1 MAKLITALIVG
12 LGVGA
17 SAVLLFAGL
26 TEPDGSIS
34 PAAQTLERPAATLA
48 KTRTPTDGSETR
60 SLADIQA
67 MPSEFER
74 NAALYARLQSAGVG
88 TVEALLD
95 EAEDL
100 ATPRRVKQVIY
111 SRYVQLDPSA
121 ALDRLRHEEADQ
133 LIRTTVSTVAGLD
146 LDAALA
152 FIDTLDEPLQARSA
166 RNILDLD
173 GLSEAR
179 KEDIADR
186 FGLQPYLRRRQ
197 ATRQAESDPAG
208 AWQSALAIAKGDERR
223 QIVWRVAETWFETD
237 PLAALSAVASLDAA
251 DRRALQST
259 LAHRWASQNPD
270 AALEWALAQPGSD
283 RDFDPLRQ
291 VAGEVA
297 KRSPREMF
305 ELAETLDPP
314 RRNRVAQD
322 VLYAWGG
329 TDPVAALDAVMA
341 MKSAGHL
348 PERVGVSVV
357 DAWARDDPGAAFE
370 WVRGQT
376 PSSARS
382 RMLAATLAHLGK
394 SDPERALT
402 LAEGFDGIAR
412 SRAIE
417 RVLQVWGQENPQA
430 AAAWLD
436 AAGGSTPGAVQVVAS
451 HYAEA
456 DPEAAFEWLQDQ
468 SIEARRQALP
478 VVVRR
483 LADESPNSALRLI
496 DRISDSGVR
505 QAAGFQ
511 LMSTWV
517 DADPQA
523 AVRAI
528 ARMDESMSQPLYQ
541 FAFQSWSRFDP
552 DSATAF
558 LDQIPSSHRDHAI
571 QGMLQQ
577 AAYNDPDLAEQF
589 FERLKGDEARRGA
602 AAILFQN
609 LREFDPERAERY
621 RELSGTT
628 EHRRINI
635 YR

>member
-1 MAKLITALIVG
+1 MAKLIAALIVG

-17 SAVLLFAGL
+17 GAVLLVAEL
-26 TEPDGSIS
+26 TEPDESIS
-34 PAAQTLERPAATLA
+34 PAGQTLERPAATLTT
-48 KTRTPTDGSETR
+48 TRTPTDDSQPR
-60 SLADIQA
+60 SSLADIQA
-67 MPSEFER
+67 LPSEFER

-111 SRYVQLDPSA
+111 SRYVRLDPSA

-223 QIVWRVAETWFETD
+223 EIVRNVAETWFEID

-259 LAHRWASQNPD
+259 LVHRWASQDPD
-270 AALEWALAQPGSD
+270 AALQWALVQPGSN
-283 RDFDPLRQ
+283 RGFDALRE
-291 VAGEVA
+291 VAGEIA
-297 KRSPREMF
+297 EHSPREMF
-305 ELAETLDPP
+305 ELAEALDPP
-314 RRNRVAQD
+314 RRNRVARE

-329 TDPVAALDAVMA
+329 SDPVAALEALMA
-341 MKSAGHL
+341 MKNAGHL
-348 PERVGVSVV
+348 PEMVGVSVV
-357 DAWARDDPGAAFE
+357 NAWAREDAGGAFE

-382 RMLAATLAHLGK
+382 SMLAVTLAHLGE

-402 LAEGFDGIAR
+402 LAEELDGVAR
-412 SRAIE
+412 LLAID
-417 RVLQVWGQENPQA
+417 RVLEVWGEESPRA

-436 AAGGSTPGAVQVVAS
+436 ERLEDLP
-451 HYAEA
+451 
-456 DPEAAFEWLQDQ
+456 
-468 SIEARRQALP
+468 IEAQRQVLP
-478 VVVRR
+478 TVVRR
-483 LADESPNSALRLI
+483 LADESPDSALRLI
-496 DRISDSGVR
+496 EGIRDSDAK

-511 LMSTWV
+511 LIATWV
-517 DADPQA
+517 ETDPQA

-528 ARMDESMSQPLYQ
+528 ARLDDSMSQTLYQ

-552 DSATAF
+552 ESATKF
-558 LDQIPSSHRDHAI
+558 LDQIPSSQRDGAI
-571 QGMLQQ
+571 QGVVQQ
-577 AAYNDPDLAEQF
+577 TASSDPDLAEQL
-589 FERLKGDEARRGA
+589 FERLQGDEARRRA
-602 AAILFQN
+602 AVDLFRR
-609 LREFDPERAERY
+609 LSEVDPKRAERY
-621 RELSGTT
+621 RELSGAT

>member
-1 MAKLITALIVG
+1 MSPCAGWISAVGYREQSCRVSVVAKLIAALIVG

-17 SAVLLFAGL
+17 GAVLLVAEL
-26 TEPDGSIS
+26 TEPDESIS
-34 PAAQTLERPAATLA
+34 PAGQTLERPAATLTT
-48 KTRTPTDGSETR
+48 TRTPTDDSQPR
-60 SLADIQA
+60 SSLADIQA
-67 MPSEFER
+67 LPSEFER

-111 SRYVQLDPSA
+111 SRYVRLDPSA

-223 QIVWRVAETWFETD
+223 EIVRNVAETWFEID

-259 LAHRWASQNPD
+259 LVHRWASQDPD
-270 AALEWALAQPGSD
+270 AALQWALVQPGSN
-283 RDFDPLRQ
+283 RGFDALRE
-291 VAGEVA
+291 VAGEIA
-297 KRSPREMF
+297 EHSPREMF
-305 ELAETLDPP
+305 ELAEALDPP
-314 RRNRVAQD
+314 RRNRVARE

-329 TDPVAALDAVMA
+329 SDPVAALEALMA
-341 MKSAGHL
+341 MKNAGHL
-348 PERVGVSVV
+348 PEMVGVSVV
-357 DAWARDDPGAAFE
+357 NAWAREDAGGAFE

-382 RMLAATLAHLGK
+382 SMLAVTLAHLGE

-402 LAEGFDGIAR
+402 LAEELDGVAR
-412 SRAIE
+412 LLAID
-417 RVLQVWGQENPQA
+417 RVLEVWGEESPRA

-436 AAGGSTPGAVQVVAS
+436 ERLEDLP
-451 HYAEA
+451 
-456 DPEAAFEWLQDQ
+456 
-468 SIEARRQALP
+468 IEAQRQVLP
-478 VVVRR
+478 TVVRR
-483 LADESPNSALRLI
+483 LADESPDSALRLI
-496 DRISDSGVR
+496 EGIRDSDAK

-511 LMSTWV
+511 LIATWV
-517 DADPQA
+517 ETDPQA

-528 ARMDESMSQPLYQ
+528 ARLDDSMSQTLYQ

-552 DSATAF
+552 ESATKF
-558 LDQIPSSHRDHAI
+558 LDQIPSSQRDGAI
-571 QGMLQQ
+571 QGVVQQ
-577 AAYNDPDLAEQF
+577 TASSDPDLAEQL
-589 FERLKGDEARRGA
+589 FERLQGDEARRRA
-602 AAILFQN
+602 AVDLFRR
-609 LREFDPERAERY
+609 LSEVDPKRAERY
-621 RELSGTT
+621 RELSGAT